1 MKRESVKK
9 QRSEVQKQ
17 KDAFMEE
24 VNSYNKSKS
33 EIDTNLSMHQQ
44 KFDVAHSNITTSE
57 KRLLFINTR
66 LPELSESLE
75 TLNHER
81 VLIEFQIANL
91 KEKILK
97 QREQRNILNNES
109 KTISDQRS
117 DVLKKQ
123 SQITT
128 QKHDVD
134 KKIERLR
141 SKITHVKLVV
151 GKLDGDINDLNEKI
165 LSNLS
170 LIHI

>member
-1 MKRESVKK
+1 
-9 QRSEVQKQ
+9 
-17 KDAFMEE
+17 MEE

-109 KTISDQRS
+109 LLLISNTI
-117 DVLKKQ
+117 
-123 SQITT
+123 I
-128 QKHDVD
+128 
-134 KKIERLR
+134 
-141 SKITHVKLVV
+141 
-151 GKLDGDINDLNEKI
+151 GKLFSLHKVIAVKSITFNSLSITFRNERESYFSA
-165 LSNLS
+165 LES
-170 LIHI
+170 LIGSDE